1 VSESDRSALLVAR
14 QPARRR
20 TIALALERHGVSVVG
35 EIARPDEALP
45 ILEQHGPA
53 LLVIE
58 LCATTNDA
66 DVTRRNEQAL
76 ELVRAARERLPGLRV
91 IAVTDSL
98 DADAFADAIGKG
110 VDAYLLG
117 SDAE

>member
-1 VSESDRSALLVAR
+1 VSESGRSALLVAR
-14 QPARRR
+14 QPAQRRA
-20 TIALALERHGVSVVG
+20 IALALERHGVSVVG
-35 EIARPDEALP
+35 EIARPEEALP
-45 ILEQHGPA
+45 ILEQYGPS

-58 LCATTNDA
+58 LSAATGDA
-66 DVTRRNEQAL
+66 DVTLRNEQVL
-76 ELVRAARERLPGLRV
+76 ELVRAARDRVPGLRV

-98 DADAFADAIGKG
+98 DAGAFADAIGNR